1 MTACPFCQSPF
12 EQLYRFAKLSDPV
25 EDGAVLVDNGGGMQP
40 HMNPVY
46 RPVCNCELARIKTER
61 DEWRAVAESRLG
73 ECACIGEY
81 KCGRCQSLTAYNN
94 LKNPTK

>member
-12 EQLYRFAKLSDPV
+12 DYGFDAVRRFTCGTHKVCDDVEQSADCHAR
-25 EDGAVLVDNGGGMQP
+25 
-40 HMNPVY
+40 
-46 RPVCNCELARIKTER
+46 ELARIKTER